1 MEGQKLCS
9 NSLNTLKGGEKSQS
23 RGHTGRRGQETSFS
37 NFNYIL
43 MDTIALIFIDKIL
56 HWSVNFILRER
67 LDFIF

>member
-1 MEGQKLCS
+1 
-9 NSLNTLKGGEKSQS
+9 
-23 RGHTGRRGQETSFS
+23 
-37 NFNYIL
+37 